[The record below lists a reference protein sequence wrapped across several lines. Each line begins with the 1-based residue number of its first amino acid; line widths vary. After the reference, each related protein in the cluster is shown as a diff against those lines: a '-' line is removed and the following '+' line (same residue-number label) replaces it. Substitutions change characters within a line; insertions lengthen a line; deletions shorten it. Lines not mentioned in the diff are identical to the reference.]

1 MGQAHSQFYA
11 LHCFNISISINIW
24 LIKFLLWDL
33 FLLLIPFFFLFPLFP
48 TFLFLKNSSPA
59 FSRSL
64 LFSVSSPISRT
75 KVSLAWSN
83 SRQDPTSGPQVTTG
97 AYSPD
102 THSLAKPQVKGSNQ
116 TADKSLLFIMYII
129 VWLLSI
135 WLKKKKKKT
144 SISMK
149 NT

>member
-1 MGQAHSQFYA
+1 MTYQVPSLRF
-11 LHCFNISISINIW
+11 ISIINI
-24 LIKFLLWDL
+24 L
-33 FLLLIPFFFLFPLFP
+33 FFLFPLFP

-135 WLKKKKKKT
+135 WLKKKKGQVFPWKT
-144 SISMK
+144 PNHLITLGSVIVQVSGDSL